1 MEEIAKLIG
10 TLLVF
15 LIMAV
20 LVLLCII
27 AVMWCWQELAGLVA

>member
-10 TLLVF
+10 TLLGF

-27 AVMWCWQELAGLVA
+27 AVLWCWYELEGMFA